1 MKRPNGEK
9 NLERADNPVIV
20 FFLFVCFVLFSQKNI
35 SRNGIL
41 KNGTKKK
48 RYVVLAALEFC
59 SHFHESVW
67 HWAGKA
73 SADDWHITK

>member
-1 MKRPNGEK
+1 M
-9 NLERADNPVIV
+9 
-20 FFLFVCFVLFSQKNI
+20 FCFVFSKKY
-35 SRNGIL
+35 L
-41 KNGTKKK
+41 KKWNFKKMEHKKK
-48 RYVVLAALEFC
+48 RYVVPAALEFC